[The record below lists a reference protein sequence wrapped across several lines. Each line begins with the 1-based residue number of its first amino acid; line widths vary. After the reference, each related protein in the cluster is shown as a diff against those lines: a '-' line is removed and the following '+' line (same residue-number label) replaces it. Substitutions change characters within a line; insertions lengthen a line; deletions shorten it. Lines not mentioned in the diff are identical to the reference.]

1 LSHHK
6 IFNSK
11 EDVID
16 FTTKIAAEHVLG
28 IVGDKSKIRPKTLR
42 FLSKQYSE
50 DDYKKI

>member
-1 LSHHK
+1 LNY
-6 IFNSK
+6 IIRGLQ
-11 EDVID
+11 DLGVID